1 MNGTVTIALKDFDE
15 LREAHDKATELKENT
30 IRAAREVE
38 VFLSF
43 LLTRENFQDYVAEF
57 NTQSTK
63 STIVIEGGRAKI
75 QFNEKT

>member
-1 MNGTVTIALKDFDE
+1 MVGTVTIPLKEFDE
-15 LREAHDKATELKENT
+15 LRDAHKTATALKEST
-30 IRAAREVE
+30 VRAAREVE

-43 LLTRENFQDYVAEF
+43 LLTRENFQEYVTEF

-75 QFNEKT
+75 KFNEKT